1 MTEKWGNRKR
11 QKYKIKEN
19 EGDKTL
25 LVVLVLL
32 SYRGKRINDRF
43 SPRRFMWMKDNRLMH
58 RIISSGQIIG
68 SGPEGGEA
76 LSLLRRYPT
85 DTINPDDK
93 LQVDSAGRRAHAE
106 LRIDR
111 QNMTGVDKKKSA
123 SLFSMQW
130 TGSGANIRQEPYC
143 HIASHV
149 IHPQDKGAA
158 VQSESYFLFHR
169 VKESA
174 DRQAHVEPGGV
185 STCCCLVPS
194 SRHKQRK
201 RKRRCGKEKAD
212 NNYSCRL

>member
-1 MTEKWGNRKR
+1 MTRYLIGDLIGFHLQLLQFGFRSTIFRCHRHLRVTFLGISPATRKMTEKWGNRKR

-111 QNMTGVDKKKSA
+111 QNMTGVDKKKA
-123 SLFSMQW
+123 LLFSLCNEPEAELISDKNHIVISRAMW
-130 TGSGANIRQEPYC
+130 SIRKTRAPPYRARA
-143 HIASHV
+143 IF
-149 IHPQDKGAA
+149 
-158 VQSESYFLFHR
+158 YFI
-169 VKESA
+169 E
-174 DRQAHVEPGGV
+174 
-185 STCCCLVPS
+185 
-194 SRHKQRK
+194 
-201 RKRRCGKEKAD
+201 
-212 NNYSCRL
+212 